1 MEHYTEG
8 ETEAQEGLTGTC
20 VPSSPS
26 PPQTPSIFTFSLQE
40 RTLLSP
46 LAPPE
51 MGQDQCGEGVGR
63 WLETRNR
70 NSWRLQG
77 QGSPET
83 TAPGLGIHRQ
93 VGATFAASP
102 AWDHRLGASSGPGC
116 VGTIRPISEVNPR
129 RPEARKTAVGCG
141 TGFQSVCW
149 EPKHQ
154 ALRGPKGHSGAL
166 PCRWGRN
173 PAICGAVSIHANTQ
187 EMQSCHVP
195 HSFLKLK
202 SVLGERNPLFFLR
215 RRGGQR

>member
-1 MEHYTEG
+1 MGGACTPTGPVLVEHYTEG

-70 NSWRLQG
+70 NSRRLQG

-141 TGFQSVCW
+141 TGVPERLLGTQAPSPPRAQRALWSPALSVGAQ
-149 EPKHQ
+149 PSH
-154 ALRGPKGHSGAL
+154 LRGCEHSCKHPRDA
-166 PCRWGRN
+166 
-173 PAICGAVSIHANTQ
+173 
-187 EMQSCHVP
+187 
-195 HSFLKLK
+195 KL
-202 SVLGERNPLFFLR
+202 SRAPFFS
-215 RRGGQR
+215 